1 MKVMKIP
8 DALTGAIRQAESVLI
23 VTHVS
28 PDGDA
33 LGSSLALAR
42 ALVAMGKRVSLL
54 NKDPVPRIYRFL
66 PGWQDVSAQL
76 PDAAEGTEPD
86 ALILLDCG
94 ELERTGFG
102 TLPGRV
108 KLVVDHHLT
117 ERSYGDIR
125 WVRPEM
131 SSTGEMVYSLI
142 RALGAEIDTE
152 TALCLYTAIFTDT
165 GGFRYSSSTPSS
177 FRAAADL
184 VELGVKPWSVT
195 ENVYESI
202 SPARMKLMGMAINGM
217 RFHGDVAVIVV
228 TRDMYSETGTTDEDT
243 ENFANLARSVQGVEV
258 AVFIRQTGP
267 ESFKVSMRSKGRVN
281 VAAIAETIRG
291 GGHHNAA
298 GGKMDGTLAEVEER
312 IVTALTN
319 ARCDSQS

>member
-1 MKVMKIP
+1 MKIP
-8 DALTGAIRQAESVLI
+8 DALTGAIRQAQSVLL
-23 VTHVS
+23 VAHVS

-42 ALVAMGKRVSLL
+42 ALRGMGKSVSILD
-54 NKDPVPRIYRFL
+54 KDAVPRIYRFL
-66 PGWQDVSAQL
+66 PGWEAVSAELPDVS
-76 PDAAEGTEPD
+76 GGEPD
-86 ALILLDCG
+86 ALVLLDCG
-94 ELERTGFG
+94 ELERTGFKS
-102 TLPGRV
+102 LPGRV

-117 ERSYGDIR
+117 ERSYGDVR
-125 WVRPEM
+125 WVLPTV
-131 SSTGEMVYSLI
+131 SSTGEMVYNLI
-142 RALGAEIDTE
+142 RALGAEIDAK

-184 VELGVKPWSVT
+184 VELGVKPWSIT

-202 SPARMKLMGMAINGM
+202 SPARMRLMGMAINGI
-217 RFHGDVAVIVV
+217 RFHDDVAVIVV
-228 TRDMYSETGTTDEDT
+228 THDMYRETGTTDEDT
-243 ENFANLARSVQGVEV
+243 ENFANLARSIQGVEV

-312 IVTALTN
+312 IVVALKN
-319 ARCDSQS
+319 ARRDSQS

>member
-1 MKVMKIP
+1 MKIP

-42 ALVAMGKRVSLL
+42 ALRAMGKSVSLL

-66 PGWQDVSAQL
+66 PGWEDVSAQL
-76 PDAAEGTEPD
+76 PDAAGAVLAEPD

-94 ELERTGFG
+94 ELERTGFK

-117 ERSYGDIR
+117 ERSYGDVR
-125 WVRPEM
+125 WVLPAI
-131 SSTGEMVYSLI
+131 SSTGEMVYNLI
-142 RALGAEIDTE
+142 RELGAEIDTE

-184 VELGVKPWSVT
+184 VELGVKPWSIT

-202 SPARMKLMGMAINGM
+202 SPARMKLMGMAINGI

-228 TRDMYSETGTTDEDT
+228 THDMYRETGTTDEDT
-243 ENFANLARSVQGVEV
+243 ENFANLARSIQGVEV

-298 GGKMDGTLAEVEER
+298 GGKMDGTLAGVEER
-312 IVTALTN
+312 IVAALTD
-319 ARCDSQS
+319 ARRDSQS